1 MVPLVDGRLWEPLV
15 GTLGAGAGSLVDHS
29 PFGFVVAFGAGVI
42 SFVSPCVLP
51 LVPSYL
57 SMMSGV
63 GIATIG
69 AGEVA
74 RRARV
79 LWSSLLFVAGFSLV
93 FALVEAGASAVAHPF
108 QAHKALLAEVAGGV
122 IIVMGLLLALG
133 AKLPWAQ
140 VERRFRVQPSRL
152 GPWAAPVMGMTFAF
166 GWTPCIGPVLAS
178 VLGLA
183 ASTGTLARGEAMLVA
198 YSLGLGVPFILTGV
212 AFGRMS
218 AALRFVG
225 RHARSL
231 SVASGLLL
239 GALGAL
245 MVTGE
250 VGLISSWTSSLLDH
264 LGLSGLAT
272 S

>member
-1 MVPLVDGRLWEPLV
+1 M
-15 GTLGAGAGSLVDHS
+15 
-29 PFGFVVAFGAGVI
+29 AFGAGVL
-42 SFVSPCVLP
+42 SFISPCVLP

-63 GIATIG
+63 GISSIG
-69 AGEVA
+69 SGDVA

-79 LWSSLLFVAGFSLV
+79 LVSSLLFVAGFSLV
-93 FALVEAGASAVAHPF
+93 FALVEAGASAVARPL
-108 QAHKALLAEVAGGV
+108 QAHKVLLGQAAGAV
-122 IIVMGLLLALG
+122 IIGMGLLVALG
-133 AKLPWAQ
+133 PR
-140 VERRFRVQPSRL
+140 VPFVSRERRFHVQPSRL

-183 ASTGTLARGEAMLVA
+183 ASSGTLARGEVMLVA
-198 YSLGLGVPFILTGV
+198 YSLGLGVPFVVTGV

-218 AALRFVG
+218 GALRFAR
-225 RHARSL
+225 RHARWISL
-231 SVASGLLL
+231 GSGLLL
-239 GALGAL
+239 AGLGAL

-250 VGLISSWTSSLLDH
+250 VGAISSWVSSLLDRAGMGA
-264 LGLSGLAT
+264 LTT